1 MKQTVKSPTK
11 GKSLKK
17 ETKSANLV
25 TFSQKELSLKEG
37 TTAKGLILKMQR
49 DARKATNEARQNAT
63 KDERNERKK
72 LSYNFKQLQNF
83 AVDYVAL
90 LSKETGK
97 TVTVADI
104 QKLRYSDFL
113 PFLTE
118 REELA
123 NLTNGWTFSRLLL
136 IVSRYYRNERKEQIK
151 DSLLSFESMDSE

>member
-1 MKQTVKSPTK
+1 MKQTTK
-11 GKSLKK
+11 KKGTSLKK
-17 ETKSANLV
+17 ETVNETVS
-25 TFSQKELSLKEG
+25 FSQKELALKEG

-49 DARKATNEARQNAT
+49 DARKATNQARQNAT

-136 IVSRYYRNERKEQIK
+136 IVSRYYRNERKEQVK